1 MTTEKVSFMRYIKT
15 IVFVSLLFTGSLASA
30 QQQVM
35 FSQYMFNSLAI
46 NPAYAGSQESLSMT
60 ALMREQWVG
69 LDGAP
74 STQTFSAHTPFEKKR
89 IGVGLMV
96 IHDKIGITN
105 QTGAYG
111 SYAYKIPTEKG
122 ELSLGLQAGF
132 THYRAEYSEISLTD
146 PTFQTGDIS
155 EFHPNFGFGVYYSTE
170 RFYAGF
176 SAPQLVQ
183 SRMDRNNDFSESII
197 KRHYF
202 IHSGYVFDLNPDL
215 KLKPSAL
222 IKIVEGA
229 PVQIDLNANFYYKN
243 LVGLGA
249 SWRSM
254 DAIVMLLQVQITEQL
269 QFGYAY
275 DFGTTDIRRVSSGS
289 HEFYLNYRLSLSKS
303 KIITPRYF

>member
-1 MTTEKVSFMRYIKT
+1 MRNIQK
-15 IVFVSLLFTGSLASA
+15 ILIAVLLAAGGYANA

-35 FSQYMFNSLAI
+35 FSQYMFNALAI

-69 LDGAP
+69 LEGAP

-89 IGVGLMV
+89 IGVGMLFM
-96 IHDKIGITN
+96 HDKIGVTH
-105 QTGAYG
+105 QTGFYG
-111 SYAYKIPTEKG
+111 SYAYKIPMETG

-132 THYRAEYSEISLTD
+132 TQYVARFSEVSLTD

-155 EFHPNFGFGVYYSTE
+155 EFHPNFGVGVYYSTQ
-170 RFYAGF
+170 RFYAGI

-183 SRMDRNNDFSESII
+183 SKLDKDNGYSDSRIR
-197 KRHYF
+197 RHYF
-202 IHSGYVFDLNPDL
+202 MHSGYVFDLNQDL
-215 KLKPSAL
+215 KLKPNVL
-222 IKIVEGA
+222 IKMVEGA
-229 PVQIDLNANFYYKN
+229 PVEIDLNANFYYKN
-243 LVGLGA
+243 LIGLGA

-254 DAIVMLLQVQITEQL
+254 DAIVMLLQIQITDKL